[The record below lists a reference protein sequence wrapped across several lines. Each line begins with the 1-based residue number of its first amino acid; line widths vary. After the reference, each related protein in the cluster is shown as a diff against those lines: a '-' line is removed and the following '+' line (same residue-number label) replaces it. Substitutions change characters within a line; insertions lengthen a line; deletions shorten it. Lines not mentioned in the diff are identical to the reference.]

1 MKMNTM
7 MHDEFAA
14 YYSDLTTTAPDQ
26 LVTFE
31 TSYTTDSRIDE
42 VDDPLAKTIDV
53 LTPVRKRQGFGE
65 PLSKSK
71 EFETFT
77 ANKIYTKELVDTRK
91 ARRNSA
97 SYKENTF
104 DNDLR
109 ECILEDKLRKL
120 KFEGTPAPAPT
131 KGVRFGQVTIRE
143 YPIRPGV
150 NPGGSK
156 GCPLT
161 LEWTPVSTD
170 VLDLDVFESFREEHR
185 RPQDQLKLVSAHR
198 EQILKKLGFS
208 RKAILEGTRSAN
220 LARRG
225 RYTTI
230 ARLKSTDS
238 EEMIEGIEKKLKNL
252 ASFGRNKRREQKF
265 LAPYTEKNL
274 PQKPTRNL
282 APLARVFA
290 E

>member
-1 MKMNTM
+1 MKMTTM
-7 MHDEFAA
+7 MNDEFAA

-31 TSYTTDSRIDE
+31 TSYTTDSRVDE
-42 VDDPLAKTIDV
+42 VDDPLAKTINV
-53 LTPVRKRQGFGE
+53 LTPVRKRHSFGE
-65 PLSKSK
+65 PLSKAK

-104 DNDLR
+104 DKDLR

-120 KFEGTPAPAPT
+120 KLEGTPAPSPT
-131 KGVRFGQVTIRE
+131 KGVCFGQVTIKE

-161 LEWTPVSTD
+161 LEWTPVSTE

-185 RPQDQLKLVSAHR
+185 RPQDQLKRVSVHR

-208 RKAILEGTRSAN
+208 RKSILAGTRTAN

-230 ARLKSTDS
+230 ARLKSTES
-238 EEMIEGIEKKLKNL
+238 EEMIEGIERKLKNL

-265 LAPYTEKNL
+265 LAPYTDKNL
-274 PQKPTRNL
+274 HQKPTRNL

>member
-1 MKMNTM
+1 MNTM
-7 MHDEFAA
+7 MNDEFAA

-26 LVTFE
+26 LVTFD
-31 TSYTTDSRIDE
+31 TSYTTDSRVDE
-42 VDDPLAKTIDV
+42 VDDPLAKTINV
-53 LTPVRKRQGFGE
+53 LTPVRNRHSFGE
-65 PLSKSK
+65 PLSKSE
-71 EFETFT
+71 EFETFI

-97 SYKENTF
+97 SFKGNTF
-104 DNDLR
+104 DKDLR

-120 KFEGTPAPAPT
+120 KFEETPAPT
-131 KGVRFGQVTIRE
+131 QNKGVRFGQVTIQE
-143 YPIRPGV
+143 YPIRPGM

-161 LEWTPVSTD
+161 LEWTPVSKD
-170 VLDLDVFESFREEHR
+170 VLDLDVFESFREGHR
-185 RPQDQLKLVSAHR
+185 RPQDELKLVAAHR
-198 EQILKKLGFS
+198 EQMLKKLGFS
-208 RKAILEGTRSAN
+208 RKLILEGTRAAN
-220 LARRG
+220 QARRG

-238 EEMIEGIEKKLKNL
+238 EEMMEGIERKLKNI
-252 ASFGRNKRREQKF
+252 ASFGRMKRREQKF

-274 PQKPTRNL
+274 PKKPTRNL
-282 APLARVFA
+282 TPLARVFA